1 MKLKIEGTQKRS
13 YLNESH
19 FLLVQKSVQ
28 SATYCQKVIK
38 LKQEF
43 KNDGNSAT
51 LRHYQYVKIL
61 SN

>member
-28 SATYCQKVIK
+28 SANYCQKVIK
-38 LKQEF
+38 PKQKF
-43 KNDGNSAT
+43 KKDEISAT
-51 LRHYQYVKIL
+51 FCNYQYAKIL
-61 SN
+61 LI